1 VFSARVPIVKF
12 AEIKTRQHIDI
23 SCNSKASMQLA
34 VNTVNNF
41 VKTYPQFKYLV
52 LLLKYFL
59 RQRGLNEV
67 FSGGLSSFGLS
78 LMVVNHL
85 QMHNC
90 NFNIEDAQTTTLGT
104 LLLDFFALY
113 GIYFNYRNVGIDA
126 RRGGLYVTNPNDAR
140 NNQLLQLYVI
150 DPNDFTNNVTKGT
163 VNVAGIRH
171 AFQYAFQSLTAEET
185 EFTGESR
192 STSLLSRI
200 IRVTKEDMMRRVH
213 IHHDI
218 SYKQFCLKNGII
230 LEEHK
235 RRQRRGGKQDAAGMN
250 KNGNVSSNKNGNM
263 SSNKNRNVSSNKNG
277 NMSSNKNGNMSSRMN
292 KKRSRRDDKQ
302 DGGGNSRKK
311 RK

>member
-1 VFSARVPIVKF
+1 
-12 AEIKTRQHIDI
+12 
-23 SCNSKASMQLA
+23 
-34 VNTVNNF
+34 
-41 VKTYPQFKYLV
+41 
-52 LLLKYFL
+52 
-59 RQRGLNEV
+59 
-67 FSGGLSSFGLS
+67 
-78 LMVVNHL
+78 
-85 QMHNC
+85 MHNC
-90 NFNIEDAQTTTLGT
+90 NFNINDAQTTTLGT

-113 GIYFNYRNVGIDA
+113 GIYFNYRNVGIDT

-230 LEEHK
+230 VEEHK
-235 RRQRRGGKQDAAGMN
+235 RRQRRGGKQDTAGM
-250 KNGNVSSNKNGNM
+250 
-263 SSNKNRNVSSNKNG
+263 
-277 NMSSNKNGNMSSRMN
+277 NKNGNMSSRKN
-292 KKRSRRDDKQ
+292 KKRPRRDDKQ
-302 DGGGNSRKK
+302 NGGGNSSRKK